1 MDTPFYPAKSVEIA
15 SIDSDGRLH
24 TYQTSGL
31 TLRDAIAMD
40 VLRLELQNQLDR
52 NRVHQPQEIA
62 QWCYQMANAMI
73 EERSKQ
79 I

>member
-1 MDTPFYPAKSVEIA
+1 MDTPYYPGKSVEIA
-15 SIDSDGRLH
+15 SIDKNGKLH

-62 QWCYQMANAMI
+62 QWCYEMANAMI
-73 EERSKQ
+73 EERSK
-79 I
+79 

>member
-1 MDTPFYPAKSVEIA
+1 MDTPYYPAKAVQIA
-15 SIDSDGRLH
+15 SIDNEGKLH

-52 NRVHQPQEIA
+52 NRVQNPQEIA
-62 QWCYQMANAMI
+62 QWCYEMANAMI
-73 EERSKQ
+73 EERSK
-79 I
+79 

>member
-15 SIDSDGRLH
+15 SIDNEGRLH

-40 VLRLELQNQLDR
+40 VLRLELQNELDR
-52 NRVHQPQEIA
+52 NRVQVPQEIA
-62 QWCYQMANAMI
+62 RWCYDMANAMI
-73 EERSKQ
+73 EERSK
-79 I
+79 

>member
-1 MDTPFYPAKSVEIA
+1 MDTPYYPAKSVEIA
-15 SIDSDGRLH
+15 SIDSDGKLH

-62 QWCYQMANAMI
+62 QWCYEMANAMI
-73 EERSKQ
+73 EERSK
-79 I
+79 

>member
-15 SIDSDGRLH
+15 SIDSDGKLH

-52 NRVHQPQEIA
+52 NRVQVPQEIA
-62 QWCYQMANAMI
+62 RWCYDMANAMI
-73 EERSKQ
+73 EERSK
-79 I
+79 

>member
-15 SIDSDGRLH
+15 SIDSDGKLH

-40 VLRLELQNQLDR
+40 VLRLELQNQLHR
-52 NRVHQPQEIA
+52 NKVHQPQEIA
-62 QWCYQMANAMI
+62 RWCYEMANAMI
-73 EERSKQ
+73 EERSK
-79 I
+79 

>member
-1 MDTPFYPAKSVEIA
+1 MDTPYYPAKSVEIA
-15 SIDSDGRLH
+15 SIDSDGKLH

-52 NRVHQPQEIA
+52 NRVQKPQDIA
-62 QWCYQMANAMI
+62 RWCYEMANAMI
-73 EERSKQ
+73 EERSK
-79 I
+79 

>member
-15 SIDSDGRLH
+15 SIDDQGRLH

-52 NRVHQPQEIA
+52 NRVQVPHEIA
-62 QWCYQMANAMI
+62 RWCYDMANAMI
-73 EERSKQ
+73 EERDK
-79 I
+79 

>member
-15 SIDSDGRLH
+15 SIDDKGRLH

-52 NRVHQPQEIA
+52 NRVQVPQQIA
-62 QWCYQMANAMI
+62 RWCYDMANAMI
-73 EERSKQ
+73 EERSK
-79 I
+79 

>member
-15 SIDSDGRLH
+15 SIDDQGRLH

-40 VLRLELQNQLDR
+40 VLRLELQNQLHR
-52 NRVHQPQEIA
+52 NKVHQPQEIA
-62 QWCYQMANAMI
+62 RWCYQMANAMI
-73 EERSKQ
+73 EERSK
-79 I
+79 

>member
-1 MDTPFYPAKSVEIA
+1 MDTPFYPAKSLEIA
-15 SIDSDGRLH
+15 SIDDQGKLH

-52 NRVHQPQEIA
+52 NRVQVPHEIA
-62 QWCYQMANAMI
+62 RWCYDMANAMI
-73 EERSKQ
+73 EERSK
-79 I
+79 

>member
-15 SIDSDGRLH
+15 SIDDQGRLH

-40 VLRLELQNQLDR
+40 VLRLELQNQLHR
-52 NRVHQPQEIA
+52 NKIQRPDEIA
-62 QWCYQMANAMI
+62 HWCYEMANAMVKAR
-73 EERSKQ
+73 EQ
-79 I
+79 

>member
-15 SIDSDGRLH
+15 SIDNEGKLH

-52 NRVHQPQEIA
+52 NRVQTPQEIA

-73 EERSKQ
+73 EERSK
-79 I
+79 

>member
-1 MDTPFYPAKSVEIA
+1 MDTPYYPGKSVEIA
-15 SIDSDGRLH
+15 SIDKNGKLNTFH
-24 TYQTSGL
+24 TSGL

-62 QWCYQMANAMI
+62 RWCYEMANAMI
-73 EERSKQ
+73 EERSK
-79 I
+79 

>member
-15 SIDSDGRLH
+15 SIDSDGKLH

-40 VLRLELQNQLDR
+40 VLRLELQNQLYR
-52 NRVHQPQEIA
+52 NKIQKPRDIA
-62 QWCYQMANAMI
+62 RWCYEMANAMI
-73 EERSKQ
+73 EERSK
-79 I
+79 

>member
-15 SIDSDGRLH
+15 SIDDQGRLH

-40 VLRLELQNQLDR
+40 VLRLHLQNQLHR
-52 NRVHQPQEIA
+52 NKIQRPDDIA
-62 QWCYQMANAMI
+62 HWCYEMANAMVKAR
-73 EERSKQ
+73 EQ
-79 I
+79 

>member
-1 MDTPFYPAKSVEIA
+1 MDTPFYPAKSLEIA
-15 SIDSDGRLH
+15 SIDDQGKLH

-52 NRVHQPQEIA
+52 NRVQVPQEIA
-62 QWCYQMANAMI
+62 RWCYDMANAMI
-73 EERSKQ
+73 EERSK
-79 I
+79 

>member
-73 EERSKQ
+73 EERSK
-79 I
+79 

>member
-1 MDTPFYPAKSVEIA
+1 MDTPYYPAKSVEIA
-15 SIDSDGRLH
+15 SIDSDGKLH

-52 NRVHQPQEIA
+52 NRVHQPQDIA
-62 QWCYQMANAMI
+62 RWCYEMANAMI
-73 EERSKQ
+73 EERSK
-79 I
+79 

>member
-15 SIDSDGRLH
+15 SIDDQGRLH

-52 NRVHQPQEIA
+52 NRVQVPHEIA
-62 QWCYQMANAMI
+62 RWCYEMANAMI
-73 EERSKQ
+73 EERDK
-79 I
+79 

>member
-15 SIDSDGRLH
+15 SIDNEGKLH

-52 NRVHQPQEIA
+52 NRVQVPQQIA
-62 QWCYQMANAMI
+62 RWCYDMANAMI
-73 EERSKQ
+73 EERSK
-79 I
+79 

>member
-15 SIDSDGRLH
+15 SIDDQGRLH

-40 VLRLELQNQLDR
+40 VLRLELQNQLHR
-52 NRVHQPQEIA
+52 NKIQRPDDIA
-62 QWCYQMANAMI
+62 HWCYEMANAMVKAR
-73 EERSKQ
+73 EQ
-79 I
+79 

>member
-1 MDTPFYPAKSVEIA
+1 MDTPYYPAKSVEIA
-15 SIDSDGRLH
+15 SIDSDGKLH

-52 NRVHQPQEIA
+52 NRVHKPQEIA
-62 QWCYQMANAMI
+62 HWCYQMANAMI
-73 EERSKQ
+73 EERSK
-79 I
+79 